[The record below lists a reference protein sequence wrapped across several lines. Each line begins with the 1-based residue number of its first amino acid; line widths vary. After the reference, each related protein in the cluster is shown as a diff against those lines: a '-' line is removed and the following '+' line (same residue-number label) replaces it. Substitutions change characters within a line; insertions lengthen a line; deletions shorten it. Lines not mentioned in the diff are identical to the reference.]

1 MWRLNDRDMIW
12 RKKNCRLSLILLS
25 HSDNGCTPKCTKSTY
40 KLANCLI
47 SFHVLNFHY
56 FLVRVALAVLLC
68 RLLFQ
73 FYRLDMSMGLFF
85 HFFSSS
91 HNVSLCL
98 GLVRISLMLWHCWCA
113 CICIC
118 IEITSTLVIQSL
130 SFFRQVG
137 MFQHFNAFFSLYF
150 IRSGTITACCSL
162 RRTIEVFFPSLSFS
176 QCSHSYV
183 IFNEKSL
190 CTMNFFRAQKPSMNQ
205 NVIIAMQYSMIKW
218 SNRKKWKWNNAM
230 P

>member
-25 HSDNGCTPKCTKSTY
+25 HSDNGFTPKCTKSTY

-98 GLVRISLMLWHCWCA
+98 GPVRISLMLWHCWCA

-137 MFQHFNAFFSLYF
+137 MFQHFNAFFVVFHSFRHHNSMLFIATYNWGVFSISLF
-150 IRSGTITACCSL
+150 
-162 RRTIEVFFPSLSFS
+162 LSM
-176 QCSHSYV
+176 
-183 IFNEKSL
+183 L
-190 CTMNFFRAQKPSMNQ
+190 T
-205 NVIIAMQYSMIKW
+205 
-218 SNRKKWKWNNAM
+218 
-230 P
+230 